1 MKMKMKIKTKTKT
14 KTKRKNIKYKNHN
27 RHATKRTS
35 GSGSGRKRSNH
46 VKKILTSYNYGGAP
60 FVQGGFG
67 CIFSPALKCKDE
79 NTNSH
84 YEHDKK
90 DKFVSKLIETKYAK
104 REYDYIVKIKNK
116 LQHLPEDIKKY
127 LSIDDFTICNPAPLT
142 KSDTTNIESV
152 CDTILSY
159 VSDSKTKTPITGQ
172 NINDNLDKFKIINM
186 PKLGESLHSYI
197 KKTKLT
203 IKELIFLNNIIIKFV
218 SVVIPSMNRAGVIHG
233 DLKSANILFSDNM
246 QVPVIIDW
254 GLSYLVP
261 HDESVP
267 DDLFGLD
274 MQYQHPFST
283 ILFSKNVLQDY
294 EDFLANLK
302 KQGKHI
308 DKESLRIFATAQYS
322 NFKNDYNKIHKYLAS
337 VFIDAYKED
346 FLRMIKGNSMFI
358 DDTITEDIYINYVIN
373 YVVDVLFEYTN
384 YNTNALNLGKYF
396 KRVYM
401 HNVDIWG
408 MLAIYYE
415 LIKKPFDNYKLSSKE
430 YKIYI
435 QMLMNLLVKNIF
447 ENGAKV
453 INIGKLTHD
462 IKKVNLFLHKLNPH
476 EEYKKNIN
484 KITSY
489 EDIVSENIHEMGTK
503 VAASGPIPENE
514 LVSRHLS
521 NNMKIKD
528 SIGIRKLQLNRS
540 VKRPHPHQQ
549 GNILSTTKLTRSRH
563 IGRDIGRD
571 ISRHNRT
578 QRINVIKI

>member
-1 MKMKMKIKTKTKT
+1 MKMKMKRQKNT
-14 KTKRKNIKYKNHN
+14 KTKRKNIKYKRRYNK
-27 RHATKRTS
+27 RITKRA
-35 GSGSGRKRSNH
+35 GSRKKLSN

-67 CIFSPALKCKDE
+67 CIFSPALRCK
-79 NTNSH
+79 NTEGTSNGH
-84 YEHDKK
+84 YDNDKK
-90 DKFVSKLIETKYAK
+90 DKFVSKLIGTKYAK
-104 REYDYIVKIKNK
+104 REYDYVVKIKKK
-116 LQHLPEDIKKY
+116 LEHLSGDIKNY
-127 LSIDDFTICNPAPLT
+127 LSIDDFTICDPAPLT
-142 KSDTTNIESV
+142 NSDTKDIESV

-159 VSDSKTKTPITGQ
+159 VSDSKTKLPVTSQ
-172 NINDNLDKFKIINM
+172 NINNNLDKFKIINM
-186 PKLGESLHSYI
+186 PKLGKSLHDYI
-197 KKTKLT
+197 KNTKLST
-203 IKELIFLNNIIIKFV
+203 KELIFLNNIIIKFI

-233 DLKSANILFSDNM
+233 DLKSANILFSDNI

-261 HDESVP
+261 SGEAVP

-294 EDFLANLK
+294 EDFLANFK
-302 KQGKHI
+302 KQGKQL

-322 NFKNDYNKIHKYLAS
+322 NFKNEYNTIHKYLAS

-346 FLRMIKGNSMFI
+346 FLRMIKGNNMLI

-373 YVVDVLFEYTN
+373 YIVDILLEYTN
-384 YNTNALNLGKYF
+384 RNTNKLNLDKYF

-408 MLAIYYE
+408 MMSIYHE
-415 LIKKPFDNYKLSSKE
+415 LIKKPFDNYTLSSKE

-453 INIGKLTHD
+453 INIGKLVHD

-476 EEYKKNIN
+476 EEYKKNMN
-484 KITSY
+484 KITPY
-489 EDIVSENIHEMGTK
+489 EDIVSENIHRTD
-503 VAASGPIPENE
+503 APE
-514 LVSRHLS
+514 VSLMTQHLS

-528 SIGIRKLQLNRS
+528 SIGIRKIQLNRS
-540 VKRPHPHQQ
+540 AKRLRPMPYSHHEQA
-549 GNILSTTKLTRSRH
+549 NVMSTTKLTR
-563 IGRDIGRD
+563 
-571 ISRHNRT
+571 SRHNRT

>member
-1 MKMKMKIKTKTKT
+1 MKMKRQKNTKMKTKTNT
-14 KTKRKNIKYKNHN
+14 KTKRKNINYKRRHNKHVTKKASSRKKTNNH
-27 RHATKRTS
+27 
-35 GSGSGRKRSNH
+35 KRSSNM
-46 VKKILTSYNYGGAP
+46 KKIIINYGGAP

-67 CIFSPALKCKDE
+67 CIFSPALRCKDSE
-79 NTNSH
+79 KTSNSH
-84 YEHDKK
+84 YENDKK

-104 REYDYIVKIKNK
+104 REYDYVLKIKKK
-116 LQHLPEDIKKY
+116 LDHLPEDIKKY
-127 LSIDDFTICNPAPLT
+127 LSIDDFTICDPAPLT
-142 KSDTTNIESV
+142 KSDAMGIEVV

-159 VSDSKTKTPITGQ
+159 VSDSKTKTPVTSK

-186 PKLGESLHSYI
+186 PKLGDSLHAYI
-197 KKTKLT
+197 KNTKLST
-203 IKELIFLNNIIIKFV
+203 KELIFLNNIIIKFV
-218 SVVIPSMNRAGVIHG
+218 SAVIPSMNRAGVIHG
-233 DLKSANILFSDNM
+233 DLKSANILFSDKI
-246 QVPVIIDW
+246 QVPVLIDW
-254 GLSYLVP
+254 GLSYLVS

-267 DDLFGLD
+267 EDLFGLD

-294 EDFLANLK
+294 EDFLSNFK

-322 NFKNDYNKIHKYLAS
+322 NFKNEYNKIHKYLAS

-358 DDTITEDIYINYVIN
+358 DDTITEDIYINYVTN
-373 YVVDVLFEYTN
+373 YIVDVLFEYTN
-384 YNTNALNLGKYF
+384 HNTNKLNLGKYF

-408 MLAIYYE
+408 MVSIYYE

-435 QMLMNLLVKNIF
+435 QMLMNILVKNIF

-453 INIGKLTHD
+453 INIGKLVHE
-462 IKKVNLFLHKLNPH
+462 IKKLNLFLHKLNTH
-476 EEYKKNIN
+476 DEYKKNTN
-484 KITSY
+484 KITPY
-489 EDIVSENIHEMGTK
+489 EDIVSENIHEI
-503 VAASGPIPENE
+503 GPNTIKNMQAVLPI
-514 LVSRHLS
+514 SQKLS

-528 SIGIRKLQLNRS
+528 SIGVRKLQLNRS
-540 VKRPHPHQQ
+540 VKKIQPQPHPQSGQ
-549 GNILSTTKLTRSRH
+549 LDVTSTTKLTR
-563 IGRDIGRD
+563 
-571 ISRHNRT
+571 SRHNRT